1 MNRASL
7 QRLRLREPPS
17 AGAPRARGRRSPDV
31 TRGLGEGEGG
41 QEPLSPPPKPPEF
54 LRVSD
59 ATRSHSSTSPDLC
72 CDLVC
77 HTVVPRSLA
86 LPLVYTYIYIDEK
99 GPYLVHFLSRRRKQN
114 TAPFASTPSWLQQR
128 VISTV
133 ADSNIDHDPCSDIRL
148 LNEKKLGLFAS
159 TRQERHTSEHNRQR
173 DLGTGR
179 NVIDYTGVKHIGYLS
194 VCRCLPP
201 KSVHSHPL
209 QYLLPT
215 LRPGKGGLHEGFIT

>member
-17 AGAPRARGRRSPDV
+17 AGAPRTRGRRSPDV

-99 GPYLVHFLSRRRKQN
+99 GPYLVHFLLSEEAKHSALRLDTLMAATACHKHGGRFQHRPRSMFGYSAPERKE
-114 TAPFASTPSWLQQR
+114 AWPFHFHQARKAHFGTQP
-128 VISTV
+128 
-133 ADSNIDHDPCSDIRL
+133 A
-148 LNEKKLGLFAS
+148 KGLG
-159 TRQERHTSEHNRQR
+159 NRAQ
-173 DLGTGR
+173 
-179 NVIDYTGVKHIGYLS
+179 
-194 VCRCLPP
+194 C
-201 KSVHSHPL
+201 
-209 QYLLPT
+209 
-215 LRPGKGGLHEGFIT
+215 E